1 MSRPKKKKFQKLKHK
16 YRLVIL
22 NDDTFEEKI
31 SLRLSRLN
39 VFTIIG
45 VSIIFLITAVTLLI
59 AFTPI
64 REFIPGYANVNVRK
78 TGLQNA
84 LKVDSM
90 EVVLAQKQL
99 YIDNIKNIIQG
110 NPIDFNQETHI
121 DSSLDYNSIT
131 NLRSQ
136 EDSILRTMVE
146 TEEKYNLF
154 ASANKNPSTISSF
167 IFYSP
172 LKGSITNS
180 FNMKSTNKHLG
191 TDIVAPK
198 NEPIKATLE
207 GTVIFAEWTHES
219 GYVIQLQH
227 ESNLIS
233 VYKHNSMLHKKVGD
247 RVTAGEIIAI
257 IGNTGEF
264 SSGPHLHFELWY
276 NGIPLNPEEYISF

>member
-39 VFTIIG
+39 VFSIVG

-90 EVVLAQKQL
+90 EVVLAEKQL

-121 DSSLDYNSIT
+121 DSSLD
-131 NLRSQ
+131 R
-136 EDSILRTMVE
+136 
-146 TEEKYNLF
+146 
-154 ASANKNPSTISSF
+154 
-167 IFYSP
+167 
-172 LKGSITNS
+172 
-180 FNMKSTNKHLG
+180 KS
-191 TDIVAPK
+191 V
-198 NEPIKATLE
+198 
-207 GTVIFAEWTHES
+207 V
-219 GYVIQLQH
+219 
-227 ESNLIS
+227 
-233 VYKHNSMLHKKVGD
+233 
-247 RVTAGEIIAI
+247 
-257 IGNTGEF
+257 
-264 SSGPHLHFELWY
+264 
-276 NGIPLNPEEYISF
+276 